1 MAFATASALDALGF
15 CALTG
20 AVGCLLLLLHAFAP
34 ASAWARKSRKLPPG
48 PRGLPVLGNALQL
61 PTTFAE
67 RALHEWGKTFGDVVY
82 FKIFRTSAIVLNT
95 FETAR
100 DLLDKRSAIY
110 SDRPRLVLLMELLGT
125 RTLPGIPYGERF
137 RKRRKWMFD
146 AAGYKP
152 TLRGYHD
159 IQRREVR
166 RLLLKFSRRPE
177 DFKEHVHLYLAGVL
191 LEITFGRSVE
201 TVDDELV
208 YLAERAMS
216 GVNYAGR
223 PGSVPVDFIPILKHI
238 PSWLPGFSFKRNAAV
253 VRRHIEEYL
262 DAGYNAVTSA
272 IAAGNGAPC
281 IFRSVLAE
289 YGGKPTPAEADEI
302 KGLAVDV
309 YGAGV
314 ETSRGV
320 LFTFMLA
327 MTRNTDVLKKA
338 QEEVDRVVGNERLPD
353 FNDRES
359 LPYINALL
367 EEVYRWNPPLP
378 MAVPH
383 RVMKDDHY
391 QEYDIPAGCMII
403 PNIWAMS
410 RDTRYYPRP
419 EEFRPERHLEVDAKA
434 GNDHILP
441 SSFVFGFGR
450 RVCPGQAL
458 ADASIWL
465 AIACIVALF
474 DILKPVDD
482 TGTEYAPPA
491 TFISAFSS
499 EPAPFACRI
508 VPRSQSADKILDHL
522 DADLV
527 STA

>member
-1 MAFATASALDALGF
+1 MAFATTSALDALGF

-34 ASAWARKSRKLPPG
+34 ASAWARKSR
-48 PRGLPVLGNALQL
+48 
-61 PTTFAE
+61 
-67 RALHEWGKTFGDVVY
+67 DVVY

-110 SDRPRLVLLMELLGT
+110 SDRPRLVLLMELLGV

-166 RLLLKFSRRPE
+166 RLLLKFARRPE

-216 GVNYAGR
+216 GANHAGR

-253 VRRHIEEYL
+253 VRRHVEEYL

-272 IAAGNGAPC
+272 IAAGDGAPC

-309 YGAGV
+309 YG
-314 ETSRGV
+314 
-320 LFTFMLA
+320 
-327 MTRNTDVLKKA
+327 
-338 QEEVDRVVGNERLPD
+338 
-353 FNDRES
+353 
-359 LPYINALL
+359 
-367 EEVYRWNPPLP
+367 
-378 MAVPH
+378 AVPH

-410 RDTRYYPRP
+410 RDTRYFPEP
-419 EEFRPERHLEVDAKA
+419 EEFRPERHLGLDAKE
-434 GNDHILP
+434 GNYVLP

-450 RVCPGQAL
+450 RSCPGQAL

-465 AIACIVALF
+465 AIASIIALF
-474 DILKPVDD
+474 DILTPVDKR
-482 TGTEYAPPA
+482 GKEYTPPA
-491 TFISAFSS
+491 KFTSAFS
-499 EPAPFACRI
+499 RI
-508 VPRSQSADKILDHL
+508 VPRCDSAVSMLDQL
-522 DADLV
+522 DAGFID
-527 STA
+527 AA